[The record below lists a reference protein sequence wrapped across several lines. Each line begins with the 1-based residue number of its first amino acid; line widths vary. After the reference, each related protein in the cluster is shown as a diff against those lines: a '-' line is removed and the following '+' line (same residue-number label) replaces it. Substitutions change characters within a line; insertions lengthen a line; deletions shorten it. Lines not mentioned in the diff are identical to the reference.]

1 MDHNEIRRKI
11 LGALYDKFKKEP
23 RKPYLSKVDIALE
36 KGLSVE
42 DINWNIQY
50 LCDKGYVG
58 QPIIHM
64 PMRSIESGAYKI
76 THDGIDLIEDPSEF
90 NQMFPSAV
98 QVNINIESIRIN
110 LEKELEKVSLPPEEK
125 MSIIQAFDKFISHPV
140 AAQMIASILTSM
152 MGIK

>member
-11 LGALYDKFKKEP
+11 LSALYDKFKKNP

-36 KGLSVE
+36 KELVAD
-42 DINWNIQY
+42 DINWNMTY
-50 LCDKGYVG
+50 LCDKGFVE
-58 QPIIHM
+58 QSIIRLHM
-64 PMRSIESGAYKI
+64 GTVESDAYKI

-98 QVNINIESIRIN
+98 QVNINIDSIRIN
-110 LEKELEKVSLPPEEK
+110 LEQELEKAGLPVEEK
-125 MSIIQAFDKFISHPV
+125 TSIVQAFDRFASHPV
-140 AAQMIASILTSM
+140 AAQMFATILTNM